1 MWKPRSLNV
10 VLLLQGVDGKDGE
23 PGSAGDKGDKVRLI
37 DFKLACIVGVQ
48 SVRVVLLFSQ
58 TIKSIHEP
66 TVVCIIVIF
75 LLCVAASRFSAVS
88 PL

>member
-23 PGSAGDKGDKVRLI
+23 PGPAGDKGDKVRLI

-48 SVRVVLLFSQ
+48 SVRVVLLFS
-58 TIKSIHEP
+58 
-66 TVVCIIVIF
+66 
-75 LLCVAASRFSAVS
+75 
-88 PL
+88 